1 MKFIFPKNYNYKN
14 KIFGVIDYPTA
25 IFHLFF
31 LIVLIPFSNILFSN
45 FTVKS
50 FFVVV
55 LYLPVFLF
63 SIANLGGESIVY
75 KLFYL
80 IVYLLRPK
88 LYLYK

>member
-25 IFHLFF
+25 IFHLLF

-45 FTVKS
+45 FTFKS